1 MSAALLELFRTREV
15 VRDDIDVRKQAYML
29 DAITLGFLVIDQY
42 MKVNKILTVVGEAAL
57 MTPVR
62 FTGGLA
68 SSMPPLPPCPHSRIH
83 LLTLIYPTTSNIL
96 TRRLRI

>member
-15 VRDDIDVRKQAYML
+15 VRDDRDVRKQAYML
-29 DAITLGFLVIDQY
+29 DAIMLGFLVIDQY
-42 MKVNKILTVVGEAAL
+42 MKVNKILTVVGEAAF

-68 SSMPPLPPCPHSRIH
+68 S
-83 LLTLIYPTTSNIL
+83 
-96 TRRLRI
+96 

>member
-15 VRDDIDVRKQAYML
+15 VRDDRDVRKQAYML
-29 DAITLGFLVIDQY
+29 DAIMLGFLVIDQY

-62 FTGGLA
+62 L
-68 SSMPPLPPCPHSRIH
+68 
-83 LLTLIYPTTSNIL
+83 
-96 TRRLRI
+96 